1 MRTVQGVMEARER
14 NSANSDSAKPKM
26 IGTMRVT
33 VTTRMQMTNAERTDM
48 VTSRSTEHLWH
59 ASVTR
64 HKVDQISS
72 LRQCKYV
79 VRWQKKSVSD
89 MERVKSIG
97 RYLVKKPRAEC
108 LFHWQQSGELEAYSD
123 ADSGGVKSTRRSVS
137 AEVIMRGGRC
147 LMEWTKKQQ
156 LVSLSTAEIELYAA
170 VKSASEGLDS
180 RVWQMTSV
188 LCFLTTQRR
197 CEPQRTGQSETRWYA
212 EFVDTS
218 GFQVRKV
225 RHEEK

>member
-1 MRTVQGVMEARER
+1 MRTVQGVMGARER
-14 NSANSDSAKPKM
+14 NSANSDSAKPNT

-33 VTTRMQMTNAERTDM
+33 VTTRMQTTNAERTDM

-64 HKVDQISS
+64 QKVDQISS

-79 VRWQKKSVSD
+79 VRWQEKSVSD
-89 MERVKSIG
+89 MERVKRIG
-97 RYLVKKPRAEC
+97 RNLMVKPRAEC
-108 LFHWQQSGELEAYSD
+108 LFQSGELEPYSD
-123 ADSGGVKSTRRSVS
+123 ADWGGVKSTRRSVS
-137 AEVIMRGGRC
+137 AGVIMRGGRF

-156 LVSLSTAEIELYAA
+156 LVSLSTAKIELYAA

-188 LCFLTTQRR
+188 LCVWTTQRR
-197 CEPQRTGQSETRWYA
+197 CAQSTAEDGSDTRNA
-212 EFVDTS
+212 GSAVDAHARIREAKILE
-218 GFQVRKV
+218 QDR
-225 RHEEK
+225 